1 MKRKRESTE
10 KELMC
15 HCWWKAGRRKDG
27 KDRRRTSEWLL
38 GADNSLRFT
47 VLKETDL
54 NLLPVR
60 TSDLNHKE
68 LYFANS
74 LNKLEWIL
82 PQSFQIR
89 AQSSQHLDFKP
100 VRS

>member
-1 MKRKRESTE
+1 MSLLVEGGKAEGREGPQENKR
-10 KELMC
+10 
-15 HCWWKAGRRKDG
+15 G
-27 KDRRRTSEWLL
+27 WLL

-89 AQSSQHLDFKP
+89 AQSSQHLDFQP

>member
-1 MKRKRESTE
+1 MSLLVEGGKAEGREGPQENKR
-10 KELMC
+10 
-15 HCWWKAGRRKDG
+15 G
-27 KDRRRTSEWLL
+27 WLL

-47 VLKETDL
+47 VLKET
-54 NLLPVR
+54 
-60 TSDLNHKE
+60 DLNHKE

>member
-1 MKRKRESTE
+1 MSLLVE
-10 KELMC
+10 
-15 HCWWKAGRRKDG
+15 GG
-27 KDRRRTSEWLL
+27 KVQGPQENKCRWLL

-54 NLLPVR
+54 NLFPVR

-68 LYFANS
+68 LYFANN

-82 PQSFQIR
+82 PQSFQIK